1 MKKIVLLVFVLII
14 SSLMVYVHGE
24 EDFAEAER
32 IIDEK
37 IQCEQLTN
45 EQLEIIGDYYIEQM
59 HHGEAHETMDEM
71 MGGEGSESL
80 KQIHINMARSFYCGE
95 SGAMSSGMMNMMMGR
110 GMMGSSGMMNS
121 NYGNMMGDGYA
132 NKGYG
137 GMMGMMGSSFGG
149 GSWWLFSVVG
159 MLFWIALLIA
169 LILLIIWLYKKIIG
183 KTTNEGSALEVL
195 KMRFAKG
202 EITKKEFESMKK
214 EIGR

>member
-1 MKKIVLLVFVLII
+1 M
-14 SSLMVYVHGE
+14 
-24 EDFAEAER
+24 
-32 IIDEK
+32 
-37 IQCEQLTN
+37 
-45 EQLEIIGDYYIEQM
+45 EQM
-59 HHGEAHETMDEM
+59 HPGEAHETMDEM

-80 KQIHINMARSFYCGE
+80 KQIHINMARFFYCGE

-137 GMMGMMGSSFGG
+137 GMMMGTNMMGSSFGG

-169 LILLIIWLYKKIIG
+169 LILLIIWLYKKMIG
-183 KTTNEGSALEVL
+183 KATNEGSALEVL
-195 KMRFAKG
+195 KKRFAKG

-214 EIGR
+214 EVDM